1 MPYAMPIHAPNSEFA
16 LLDALA
22 DPTFAVD
29 AEWRFVHLNAAAL
42 RVARTSLGQLV
53 GTRLWEAFPDLLG
66 TPWEVLYREAMA
78 ERAIRQ
84 AELPSV
90 RNARWYQVSVSPA
103 GAGLLIQYRD
113 ITMRREMMRE
123 LSESEARYR
132 RLMESSTDAI
142 WTTDDEGRILDANE
156 AAVALLGYS
165 RDELLRMSSRDL
177 VFGGEHEEHFESRQK
192 LVEGQAIRSERTIVA
207 REGVVVHLEVNAKR
221 LADGCILSVGR
232 DITERK
238 RTEQALRDSEL
249 ALQAVIRATPLAI
262 ETVDTDGRLIMWNPA
277 AEAMFGW
284 RADEVLGKRNPCTPP
299 DLEDEYVA
307 LLAAECQGFEVSGLE
322 MRRQRKDGVEID
334 VMVSSAPLRDAAG
347 EIRGV
352 VSAIS
357 DVTERKRL
365 EQQLLQAQKMD
376 AVGRLA
382 GGVAHDF
389 NNLLTAISAYSE
401 LLLASLDERD
411 PRCLEA
417 HEIRQA
423 AQRGAGLT
431 RQLLSFSRKQVVQ
444 PQVVTA
450 DSVVSSLANLMR
462 RLIGEDVDLSLIC
475 SAGDACVKVDPG
487 QLEQVLV
494 NLVVNARDAM
504 PDGGRIA
511 LTTSCV
517 EVTSPVIHS
526 NGFVRPGSWV
536 MITVSDTGCGM
547 SSDVMSHIYEP
558 FFTTKS
564 PGKGTGLGLSTV
576 YGIVKQSG
584 GHVLA
589 ESAVGI
595 GTTFRVY
602 LPQVPEPDW
611 NGRPSARLGAGARGP
626 ETILLV
632 EDEDVVRAPLRRIL
646 EGAGYRVLCASNGLE
661 AIRTAATHDGN
672 IDLLITDVIMPHMG
686 GRELVERLTSERQN
700 LRVLYISG
708 YTGDAREAT
717 TLGPYPY
724 LQKPFSTT
732 VIRSKVREVLDD
744 ARG

>member
-1 MPYAMPIHAPNSEFA
+1 
-16 LLDALA
+16 
-22 DPTFAVD
+22 
-29 AEWRFVHLNAAAL
+29 
-42 RVARTSLGQLV
+42 
-53 GTRLWEAFPDLLG
+53 
-66 TPWEVLYREAMA
+66 
-78 ERAIRQ
+78 
-84 AELPSV
+84 
-90 RNARWYQVSVSPA
+90 
-103 GAGLLIQYRD
+103 
-113 ITMRREMMRE
+113 
-123 LSESEARYR
+123 
-132 RLMESSTDAI
+132 
-142 WTTDDEGRILDANE
+142 
-156 AAVALLGYS
+156 
-165 RDELLRMSSRDL
+165 
-177 VFGGEHEEHFESRQK
+177 
-192 LVEGQAIRSERTIVA
+192 
-207 REGVVVHLEVNAKR
+207 
-221 LADGCILSVGR
+221 
-232 DITERK
+232 
-238 RTEQALRDSEL
+238 
-249 ALQAVIRATPLAI
+249 
-262 ETVDTDGRLIMWNPA
+262 
-277 AEAMFGW
+277 
-284 RADEVLGKRNPCTPP
+284 
-299 DLEDEYVA
+299 
-307 LLAAECQGFEVSGLE
+307 VSGLE
-322 MRRQRKDGVEID
+322 MRRRRKDGVEID

-401 LLLASLDERD
+401 LLLGSLDERD

-431 RQLLSFSRKQVVQ
+431 RQLLSFSRNQVVQ

-450 DSVVSSLANLMR
+450 DSVVSSLTNLMR
-462 RLIGEDVDLSLIC
+462 RLIGEDIELTLIT
-475 SAGDACVKVDPG
+475 SATDACVKVDPG

-504 PDGGRIA
+504 PGGGRIA

-517 EVTSPVIHS
+517 DVTSPVIHAS
-526 NGFVRPGSWV
+526 GFVRPGSWV

-547 SSDVMSHIYEP
+547 SSEVMSHMFEP
-558 FFTTKS
+558 FFTTKP

-602 LPQVPEPDW
+602 LPQVPGTDW
-611 NGRPSARLGAGARGP
+611 SGRSAPALGAAARG

-632 EDEDVVRAPLRRIL
+632 EDEDVVRAPLHRIL

-661 AIRTAATHDGN
+661 AIRTAATHEGR

-686 GRELVERLTSERQN
+686 GRDLVERLTSERPN

-708 YTGDAREAT
+708 YTGDARAA
-717 TLGPYPY
+717 LGAHAY

-732 VIRSKVREVLDD
+732 VIRSKVREVLDGE
-744 ARG
+744 AAALPRP